1 MAMENINLTH
11 HFLIAM
17 PSLVDSV
24 FSKTLTYICEHND
37 QGAIGIVI
45 NRPTDLTLVGLLKQ
59 LGIQQTDSLIE
70 TTPVL
75 FGGPVQMDCGFVLHH
90 PVGKWQST
98 LAVNQEVGLT
108 TSLDILK
115 AIANADGPEQVLIAL
130 GYAGWAAG
138 QIEHE
143 LAQNAWLTVPASS
156 DVIFNL
162 PSDER
167 FSAAM
172 QLLGI
177 SDAANLSNEIGH
189 A

>member
-1 MAMENINLTH
+1 MKNINLTH

-17 PSLVDSV
+17 PTMADSI
-24 FSKTLTYICEHND
+24 FSKTLTYICEHNE

-45 NRPTDLTLVGLLKQ
+45 NRPTDLTLVNLFKQ
-59 LGIQQTDSLIE
+59 LGITQDNFPTQ

-90 PVGKWQST
+90 PIGKWQST

-115 AIANADGPEQVLIAL
+115 AIANADGPDQVLIAL

-143 LAQNAWLTVPASS
+143 LTQNAWLTVPASS
-156 DVIFNL
+156 DVIFNM
-162 PSDER
+162 PSEER
-167 FSAAM
+167 LSAAM

-177 SDAANLSNEIGH
+177 HDANLSNEVGH

>member
-1 MAMENINLTH
+1 MKNINLTH

-17 PSLVDSV
+17 PTLVDSI
-24 FSKTLTYICEHND
+24 FSKTLTYICEHNEN
-37 QGAIGIVI
+37 GAVGIVI
-45 NRPTDLTLVGLLKQ
+45 NRPTDLTLASLLKQ
-59 LGIQQTDSLIE
+59 LDIPQTDFLTK

-98 LAVNQEVGLT
+98 LAVNREVGLT

-115 AIANADGPEQVLIAL
+115 AIASADGPQQVLIAL

-143 LAQNAWLTVPASS
+143 LTQNAWLTVPASS
-156 DVIFNL
+156 DVIFDL
-162 PSDER
+162 PLEER
-167 FSAAM
+167 LPAAM

-177 SDAANLSNEIGH
+177 NDANLSNEIGH

>member
-1 MAMENINLTH
+1 MKNVNLTH

-17 PSLVDSV
+17 PTIADSL
-24 FSKTLTYICEHND
+24 FSKTLTYICEHNE
-37 QGAIGIVI
+37 QGALGIVI
-45 NRPTDLTLVGLLKQ
+45 NRPTDLTLFNLFKQ
-59 LGIQQTDSLIE
+59 LDIPQMDSLAESI
-70 TTPVL
+70 PVL
-75 FGGPVQMDCGFVLHH
+75 FGGPVQLDCGFVLHH

-98 LAVNQEVGLT
+98 LVVNKEVGLT

-115 AIANADGPEQVLIAL
+115 AIANAEGPEQVLIAM

-143 LAQNAWLTVPASS
+143 LAQNAWLTVPASAN
-156 DVIFNL
+156 VIFDMPSEERL
-162 PSDER
+162 P
-167 FSAAM
+167 AAM

-177 SDAANLSNEIGH
+177 TNCANLSNEIGH